1 MTINSITNKLE
12 ALNLKKRV
20 PKVFYWIFMYALLIG
35 LAYVLLY
42 PLLIMLTKAFRP
54 VEDMFNP
61 SIVWISSGATWEN
74 FKNAIYALDF
84 WDTLVTTFR
93 VVAVDSLLV
102 LFICSMA
109 GYGISRFKLKL
120 KPVFIVIMILTIIV
134 PIQTYIVPLYF
145 EFVYFDFFGIGEVVG
160 LFTGKTATINLVDS
174 EFSLYVMNLFGN
186 GFRSGLFILV
196 FMRFFQGIPKELESA
211 ARIDGAS
218 EFAIYS
224 RIMLP
229 NMKPAFIVVTVFAFV
244 WNWNDFYYSR
254 LLMRKNPLLAVRM
267 DSITELV
274 NNIVNQGAWGEN
286 VQSTPVLFAACLLFV
301 IPPLIVYIIL
311 QRGFTQSFERSGIVG

>member
-1 MTINSITNKLE
+1 MTISNIVNALEKLKV
-12 ALNLKKRV
+12 KKYFG
-20 PKVFYWIFMYALLIG
+20 KILYWTFMYALLIG
-35 LAYVLLY
+35 LAYILLY

-54 VEDMFNP
+54 VEDMYNP
-61 SIVWISSGATWEN
+61 SIVWISSGVTWDN

-84 WDTLVTTFR
+84 WDTLSTTFR
-93 VVAVDSLLV
+93 VVLVDTLIV

-120 KPVFIVIMILTIIV
+120 KPIFVVIMILTIIV

-145 EFVYFDFFGIGEVVG
+145 EFVYFDFFGLGDIVG
-160 LFTGKTATINLVDS
+160 WFTGTPATINLVDS
-174 EFSLYVMNLFGN
+174 EFSLYIMNLFGS
-186 GFRSGLFILV
+186 GLRSGLFILV

-211 ARIDGAS
+211 ARIDGAN

-224 RIMLP
+224 KIMLP

-254 LLMRKNPLLAVRM
+254 LLMRKTPLLSVRM
-267 DSITELV
+267 DNIVELV
-274 NNIVNQGAWGEN
+274 NSIVNQGGWGEN
-286 VQSTPVLFAACLLFV
+286 VQSTPVLFATCLLFV
-301 IPPLIVYIIL
+301 IPPLIIYIIL
-311 QRGFTQSFERSGIVG
+311 QRGFAQSFERSGIVG